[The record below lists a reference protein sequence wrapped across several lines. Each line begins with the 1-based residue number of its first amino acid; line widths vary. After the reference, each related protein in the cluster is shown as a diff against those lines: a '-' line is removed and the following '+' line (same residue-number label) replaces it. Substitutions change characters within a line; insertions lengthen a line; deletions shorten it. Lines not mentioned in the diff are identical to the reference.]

1 VIYHHFPN
9 FEKGAS
15 INTNV
20 KNVKNDKIIKKIH
33 LSNVKAK
40 KLFPPNI
47 DSSLL
52 TLKPWRISPCG
63 QTLGRQFHESTIST
77 PSNGLVHENLKP

>member
-1 VIYHHFPN
+1 VENH
-9 FEKGAS
+9 
-15 INTNV
+15 
-20 KNVKNDKIIKKIH
+20 KIIKKI
-33 LSNVKAK
+33 K

-63 QTLGRQFHESTIST
+63 QTLGCQSHENTIS
-77 PSNGLVHENLKP
+77 NELVHENFKP